1 MAIKYGTA
9 GNDNPLRGTS
19 GNDSLYGLGGDDL
32 ILSEDGED
40 YVEAGDGD
48 DEVNGYDGEAGSYTY
63 YPVIGLKTIHGGNG
77 NDFIV
82 GGAVGDALYGDDG
95 SDQIYGRNGND
106 VISGGLGADFMSGG
120 AGDDTFYVSDFHD
133 VIDDLEGNDTAY
145 VATSFVKIPSTIERV
160 VYTDGALALP
170 YWIDALL
177 PDDGAGNAFD
187 TLLGSGRTYFYTFP
201 TSLPSYDTNASH
213 GLGFK
218 AFSNVQMARTESA
231 LSEVSSVINVHF
243 QKTNNAGVLNTL
255 VFANNDQVSSAGFG
269 NFPSAYMI
277 GSDLYFDNSDLN
289 ASFADRTY
297 GALTLIHE
305 IGHGLGLEHPFSHAQ
320 AGGSGLADPPYLTG
334 MEESTTWTVMSYND
348 SSAQYF
354 LSFSPLDIAALQYV
368 YGPSKTSR
376 TGNNTYQLSATEP
389 NFIWDGAGVDT
400 VDASGLNQGVTVYL
414 TPGHWGHVGNV
425 KSNSITAPGQVTVN
439 FGSAIEN
446 LTGTSFADKL
456 FGNELANALIGGT
469 GSDWLEGWA
478 GQDYLV
484 GGLGDDQ
491 LTGGPGIDT
500 AQFSGAYDS
509 YKLTLSSSALGV
521 KDKRSNTDGTDV
533 LSSVERLKFADKT
546 VAMDLAGNA
555 GVVVK
560 VIGAVLGADAVKL
573 PNVVGIGLRYVDNGM
588 SYADLGLTALNAVG
602 AFTPDAIVS
611 TLWRNVVGLAASD
624 KDKAP
629 YLKMLAEGTQPGD
642 LVILAGDFS
651 MNVSKI
657 GLMGLSQTGIEF
669 S

>member
-297 GALTLIHE
+297 GALTLVHE

-320 AGGSGLADPPYLTG
+320 AGGD
-334 MEESTTWTVMSYND
+334 
-348 SSAQYF
+348 
-354 LSFSPLDIAALQYV
+354 
-368 YGPSKTSR
+368 R
-376 TGNNTYQLSATEP
+376 
-389 NFIWDGAGVDT
+389 
-400 VDASGLNQGVTVYL
+400 
-414 TPGHWGHVGNV
+414 
-425 KSNSITAPGQVTVN
+425 KS
-439 FGSAIEN
+439 
-446 LTGTSFADKL
+446 
-456 FGNELANALIGGT
+456 
-469 GSDWLEGWA
+469 
-478 GQDYLV
+478 
-484 GGLGDDQ
+484 
-491 LTGGPGIDT
+491 
-500 AQFSGAYDS
+500 
-509 YKLTLSSSALGV
+509 
-521 KDKRSNTDGTDV
+521 
-533 LSSVERLKFADKT
+533 
-546 VAMDLAGNA
+546 
-555 GVVVK
+555 VV
-560 VIGAVLGADAVKL
+560 
-573 PNVVGIGLRYVDNGM
+573 
-588 SYADLGLTALNAVG
+588 
-602 AFTPDAIVS
+602 
-611 TLWRNVVGLAASD
+611 
-624 KDKAP
+624 
-629 YLKMLAEGTQPGD
+629 
-642 LVILAGDFS
+642 
-651 MNVSKI
+651 
-657 GLMGLSQTGIEF
+657 
-669 S
+669 